1 MSIPLAIFL
10 YIYLAIALVI
20 GIFTL
25 LVLVQAIRFGMKTAS
40 SYVVSLM
47 FVGAMFVV
55 LMFTFVSL
63 SGVDWSSTFS
73 ISVPNISTTPEST

>member
-1 MSIPLAIFL
+1 MSIPLAVFL

-47 FVGAMFVV
+47 FVGAMCLV
-55 LMFTFVSL
+55 LAFTFISL

-73 ISVPNISTTPEST
+73 ISVPGISMMPEST